1 MGTQS
6 SAPQLD
12 SRQRRCGI
20 SDGPWMSASPA
31 RKGTWAPRGKKGI
44 PKDPRRNPSPSPV
57 FGILWVPC
65 KLSEAWHK
73 AHRSPPQTIS
83 GSHLLQ
89 GWVAT
94 GPDPQI
100 LYEQS
105 GLISIPTS
113 LDKSSGMITHRDC
126 MAEMFTYP
134 SPRL

>member
-20 SDGPWMSASPA
+20 SDGPWMSASPE
-31 RKGTWAPRGKKGI
+31 KGI
-44 PKDPRRNPSPSPV
+44 PKDPRRNPVAVCDLEICPSPV

-65 KLSEAWHK
+65 KLSEAWHE
-73 AHRSPPQTIS
+73 AHRSPPRTIS

-113 LDKSSGMITHRDC
+113 LDKSSGMITHRDF